1 MDTVNH
7 LNEHQLRE
15 ELSRSQNTLAE
26 LQTNHARLQAEMDN
40 INTGLC
46 SFMTVLYGSPLPIAS
61 DALKEAVREAVKDE
75 LEETCV
81 YPKSALFKDAVR
93 ELFAELLMEVE
104 VDVSSCSIAANVEVD
119 AYVNDSHIEG
129 DPTLIL
135 REES

>member
-26 LQTNHARLQAEMDN
+26 LQTNHATLQAEMDK

-61 DALKEAVREAVKDE
+61 HVL
-75 LEETCV
+75 
-81 YPKSALFKDAVR
+81 KDAVR
-93 ELFAELLMEVE
+93 EMVQEQIKNIT
-104 VDVSSCSIAANVEVD
+104 VDLSSCTLEGDVQTYIS
-119 AYVNDSHIEG
+119 DSFIGG
-129 DPTLIL
+129 DPTIIL